1 MPAPIAAPA
10 EAPAAPAA
18 EGPQPLQP
26 ANDSA
31 PQVKRIPQTPD
42 RPLPFIRYV
51 LRHCSKKMKLLALAA
66 VGFEISATICDTLV
80 TWVLGRIVGVVS
92 AGGDVWH
99 GVARELGLLALL
111 WTVRNASYRG
121 REWMER
127 IYVPELLNTTRSL
140 LFARLIQQSQSFLHA
155 NFAGVLAN
163 HVRRAGDV
171 VSSLRDKV
179 QYNIMSLLVRF
190 ITGGVLLWSITPL
203 FALFVPGF
211 IIAGAICAVL
221 TAPKWTALSAN
232 HAEKSSKLTGY
243 IVDST
248 TNLSIVQQNVG
259 WREELERL
267 DFAQDEMT
275 KTFRDR
281 YRYVSVFWG
290 TFDLIMT
297 VFLCGFM
304 ALVVYGWQQGQVST
318 GQLAM
323 TVGLAMNMFGA
334 LAGTVSLL
342 SSKFDDVGILQESLQ
357 KISTPL
363 SVIDKK
369 DAPELEVPK
378 GEIEFRAVDFS
389 YVPGQPVFKGL
400 SLKIPAGQKV
410 GFVGVSG
417 AGKTTI
423 CQILLRAYDVQG
435 GGIYIDGQNI
445 AEVTQDSLHAAI
457 SVIPQE
463 PVLFHR
469 TLAENIRYGRLNAT
483 DADVAAAA
491 RAAEASGFI
500 ETLPLSYSTLVGER
514 GVKLSG
520 GQRQRIA
527 IARAI
532 IKDAPV
538 LVLDEATSA
547 LDSETEKAIQTAML
561 QAMQGRTT
569 LVIAHR
575 LSTLSHM
582 DRIVVMEKGRVIE
595 DGGFDEL
602 LQKNGVF
609 AKLWH
614 MQAGGFLPGSLP
626 EAV

>member
-1 MPAPIAAPA
+1 MSADAAK
-10 EAPAAPAA
+10 
-18 EGPQPLQP
+18 
-26 ANDSA
+26 
-31 PQVKRIPQTPD
+31 KRIPQTPD
-42 RPLPFIRYV
+42 KPWPFICYV
-51 LRHCSKKMKLLALAA
+51 LRHCSVKMKWQAMLAIC
-66 VGFEISATICDTLV
+66 FEISATVCDTLV
-80 TWVLGRIVGVVS
+80 TWVLGRIVGVTAV
-92 AGGDVWH
+92 GGPDVWNK
-99 GVARELGLLALL
+99 VCYELMLLATL
-111 WTVRNASYRG
+111 WTIRNASYRG

-127 IYVPELLNTTRSL
+127 VYVPELLNTTRAL
-140 LFARLIQQSQSFLHA
+140 LFARLIQQSQAFLHA

-171 VSSLRDKV
+171 ISSLRDKV

-190 ITGGVLLWSITPL
+190 ITGGLLLWSITPL
-203 FALFVPGF
+203 FALFVPAF
-211 IIAGAICAVL
+211 IVVGIICAVL
-221 TAPKWTALSAN
+221 TAPKWTSLSAT

-275 KTFRDR
+275 ETFRKR

-297 VFLCGFM
+297 FFLCGFM
-304 ALVVYGWQQGQVST
+304 ALVVYGWQQGQVNT

-342 SSKFDDVGILQESLQ
+342 SQKFDDVGILQESLQ

-363 SVIDKK
+363 SVVDKP
-369 DAPELEVPK
+369 DAPELDVQS
-378 GEIEFRAVDFS
+378 GEIEFRNVDFS
-389 YVPGQPVFKGL
+389 YVPGQPVFANLNLRIK
-400 SLKIPAGQKV
+400 AGEKV

-423 CQILLRAYDVQG
+423 CQILLRAYEVSG

-445 AEVTQDSLHAAI
+445 ADVTQDSLHSSI

-469 TLAENIRYGRLNAT
+469 TLAENIRYGRLSAN
-483 DADVAAAA
+483 DADVRAAAK
-491 RAAEASGFI
+491 AAEATDFI
-500 ETLPLSYSTLVGER
+500 EILPKSYETLVGER

-532 IKDAPV
+532 IKNAPI

-547 LDSETEKAIQTAML
+547 LDSETEKAIQAAMTE
-561 QAMQGRTT
+561 AMKGRTT
-569 LVIAHR
+569 VVIAHR
-575 LSTLSHM
+575 LSTLNHM
-582 DRIVVMEKGRVIE
+582 DRIVVMEKGRIIE
-595 DGGFDEL
+595 DGSFPEL
-602 LQKNGVF
+602 LAKAGIF
-609 AKLWH
+609 AKLWN
-614 MQAGGFLPGSLP
+614 MQAGGFLPGRLP

>member
-1 MPAPIAAPA
+1 MSTTSPSAAA
-10 EAPAAPAA
+10 H
-18 EGPQPLQP
+18 
-26 ANDSA
+26 
-31 PQVKRIPQTPD
+31 KRVPRTPD
-42 RPLPFIRYV
+42 KPWPFIRYV
-51 LRHCSKKMKLLALAA
+51 LKHCSTAMKWRAVAA
-66 VGFEISATICDTLV
+66 VACEVIATVCDTLV
-80 TWVLGRIVGVVS
+80 TWVLGRIVGVTS
-92 AGGDVWH
+92 NGGPDIWKNI
-99 GVARELGLLALL
+99 AFELGLLATL
-111 WTVRNASYRG
+111 WTIRNAAYRG

-127 IYVPELLNTTRSL
+127 IYVPELLNTTRAL

-171 VSSLRDKV
+171 ISSLRDKV

-190 ITGGVLLWSITPL
+190 ITGGALLWSITPL
-203 FALFVPGF
+203 FALFVPAF
-211 IIAGAICAVL
+211 IVVGMICAVL
-221 TAPKWTALSAN
+221 TAPKWTMLSAN
-232 HAEKSSKLTGY
+232 HAEKSSRLTGY

-259 WREELERL
+259 WREELSRL
-267 DFAQDEMT
+267 DIAQEEMT
-275 KTFRDR
+275 ETFRAR
-281 YRYVSVFWG
+281 YRYVSIFWG

-297 VFLCGFM
+297 FFLCGFM

-318 GQLAM
+318 AQLAM

-342 SSKFDDVGILQESLQ
+342 SQKFDDIGILQESLQ

-363 SVIDKK
+363 SVIDKPQ
-369 DAPELEVPK
+369 APDLDVAQ
-378 GEIEFRAVDFS
+378 GEIEFRNVDFS
-389 YVPGQPVFKGL
+389 YVPGQPVFTGL
-400 SLKIPAGQKV
+400 NLKIKAGQKV

-469 TLAENIRYGRLNAT
+469 TLGENIRYGRADAT
-483 DADVAAAA
+483 PDDIEKAAD
-491 RAAEASGFI
+491 AAEATGFI
-500 ETLPLSYSTLVGER
+500 ATLAKGFDTLVGER

-532 IKDAPV
+532 IKDAPI

-547 LDSETEKAIQTAML
+547 LDSETEMAIQTAMTE
-561 QAMQGRTT
+561 AMKGRTT
-569 LVIAHR
+569 VVIAHR

-582 DRIVVMEKGRVIE
+582 DRIVVMERGRVIE
-595 DGGFDEL
+595 DGSFREL
-602 LQKNGVF
+602 LDKDGIF
-609 AKLWH
+609 ARLWN
-614 MQAGGFLPGSLP
+614 MQAGGFLPDQMPAS
-626 EAV
+626 A

>member
-1 MPAPIAAPA
+1 MFANAPSSS
-10 EAPAAPAA
+10 
-18 EGPQPLQP
+18 
-26 ANDSA
+26 NTH
-31 PQVKRIPQTPD
+31 KRVPRTPD
-42 RPLPFIRYV
+42 KPWAFIRYV
-51 LRHCSKKMKLLALAA
+51 LKHCSTPMKWRAAAA
-66 VGFEISATICDTLV
+66 VMCEIIATVCDTLV
-80 TWVLGRIVGVVS
+80 TWVLGRIVGVT
-92 AGGDVWH
+92 ANGGPDLWKNI
-99 GVARELGLLALL
+99 AFELGLLATL
-111 WTVRNASYRG
+111 WTIRNAAYRG

-127 IYVPELLNTTRSL
+127 IYVPELLNTTRAL
-140 LFARLIQQSQSFLHA
+140 LFARLIQQSQAFLHA

-171 VSSLRDKV
+171 ISSLRDKV

-190 ITGGVLLWSITPL
+190 ITGGALLWSITPL
-203 FALFVPGF
+203 FALFVPAF
-211 IIAGAICAVL
+211 IVVGMICAVL

-232 HAEKSSKLTGY
+232 HAEKSSRLTGY

-259 WREELERL
+259 WREELSRL
-267 DFAQDEMT
+267 DIAQEEMT
-275 KTFRDR
+275 ETFRAR
-281 YRYVSVFWG
+281 YRYVSIFWG

-297 VFLCGFM
+297 FFLCGFM
-304 ALVVYGWQQGQVST
+304 ALVVYGWQQGQVNT
-318 GQLAM
+318 AQLAM

-342 SSKFDDVGILQESLQ
+342 SQKFDDIGILQESLQ

-363 SVIDKK
+363 SVIDKPQAS
-369 DAPELEVPK
+369 DLDIAQ
-378 GEIEFRAVDFS
+378 GEIEFRNVDFS
-389 YVPGQPVFKGL
+389 YVPGQPVFTGL
-400 SLKIPAGQKV
+400 NLKIKAGQKV

-469 TLAENIRYGRLNAT
+469 TLGENIRYGRADAT
-483 DADVAAAA
+483 AEDIEAAAD
-491 RAAEASGFI
+491 AAEASGFI
-500 ETLPLSYSTLVGER
+500 STLTKGFDTLVGER

-532 IKDAPV
+532 IKNAPI

-547 LDSETEKAIQTAML
+547 LDSETEMAIQTAMTK
-561 QAMQGRTT
+561 AMKGRTT
-569 LVIAHR
+569 VVIAHR

-582 DRIVVMEKGRVIE
+582 DRIVVMERGRVIE
-595 DGGFDEL
+595 DGSFREL
-602 LQKNGVF
+602 LDKNGIF
-609 AKLWH
+609 ARLWN
-614 MQAGGFLPGSLP
+614 MQAGGFLPDQMPVS
-626 EAV
+626 A

>member
-1 MPAPIAAPA
+1 MFANAPSTLTAY
-10 EAPAAPAA
+10 
-18 EGPQPLQP
+18 
-26 ANDSA
+26 
-31 PQVKRIPQTPD
+31 KRVPRTPD
-42 RPLPFIRYV
+42 TPFAFIRYV
-51 LRHCSKKMKLLALAA
+51 LKHCSVAMKWRAVAA
-66 VGFEISATICDTLV
+66 VMFEISATICDTLV
-80 TWVLGRIVGVVS
+80 TWVLGRIVGVTS
-92 AGGDVWH
+92 NGGTDLWKN
-99 GVARELGLLALL
+99 VAFELGLLAAL

-127 IYVPELLNTTRSL
+127 IYVPELLNTTRTL
-140 LFARLIQQSQSFLHA
+140 LFARLIQQSQAFLHA

-171 VSSLRDKV
+171 ISSLRDKV

-190 ITGGVLLWSITPL
+190 ITGGFLLWNITPL
-203 FALFVPGF
+203 FALFVPAF
-211 IIAGAICAVL
+211 IIVGIICAVI
-221 TAPKWTALSAN
+221 TAPKWTSLSAN
-232 HAEKSSKLTGY
+232 HAEKSSRLTGY

-259 WREELERL
+259 WREELSRL
-267 DFAQDEMT
+267 DVAQEEMT
-275 KTFRDR
+275 ETFRAR
-281 YRYVSVFWG
+281 YRYVSIFWG

-297 VFLCGFM
+297 FFLCGFM
-304 ALVVYGWQQGQVST
+304 ALVVYGWQQGQVNT

-342 SSKFDDVGILQESLQ
+342 SQKFDDVGILQESLQ

-363 SVIDKK
+363 SVIDKPQ
-369 DAPELEVPK
+369 APDLDIAK
-378 GEIEFRAVDFS
+378 GEIEFRNVDFS
-389 YVPGQPVFKGL
+389 YVPGQPVFTGL
-400 SLKIPAGQKV
+400 SLKIQAGQKV

-445 AEVTQDSLHAAI
+445 ADVTQDSLHAAI

-469 TLAENIRYGRLNAT
+469 TLGENIRYGRPDAQP
-483 DADVAAAA
+483 ADVEAAAK
-491 RAAEASGFI
+491 AAEAEGFI
-500 ETLPLSYSTLVGER
+500 ATLPKGFDTLVGER

-532 IKDAPV
+532 IKDAPI

-547 LDSETEKAIQTAML
+547 LDSETEKAIQLAMTE
-561 QAMQGRTT
+561 AMKGRTT
-569 LVIAHR
+569 VVIAHR

-582 DRIVVMEKGRVIE
+582 DRIVVMEKGRVME
-595 DGGFDEL
+595 DGSFKEL
-602 LQKNGVF
+602 LDKNGTF
-609 AKLWH
+609 ARMWN
-614 MQAGGFLPGSLP
+614 MQAGGFLPDQMPL
-626 EAV
+626 AV

>member
-1 MPAPIAAPA
+1 MFANAPSTLTAY
-10 EAPAAPAA
+10 
-18 EGPQPLQP
+18 
-26 ANDSA
+26 
-31 PQVKRIPQTPD
+31 KRVPRTPD
-42 RPLPFIRYV
+42 TPFAFIRYV
-51 LRHCSKKMKLLALAA
+51 LKHCSVAMKWRAVAA
-66 VGFEISATICDTLV
+66 VMFEISATICDTLV
-80 TWVLGRIVGVVS
+80 TWVLGRIVGVTS
-92 AGGDVWH
+92 NGGPDLWKN
-99 GVARELGLLALL
+99 VAFELGLLAAL

-127 IYVPELLNTTRSL
+127 IYVPELLNTTRTL
-140 LFARLIQQSQSFLHA
+140 LFARLIQQSQAFLHA

-171 VSSLRDKV
+171 ISSLRDKV

-190 ITGGVLLWSITPL
+190 ITGGFLLWNITPL
-203 FALFVPGF
+203 FALFVPAF
-211 IIAGAICAVL
+211 IIVGIICAVI
-221 TAPKWTALSAN
+221 TAPKWTSLSAN
-232 HAEKSSKLTGY
+232 HAEKSSRLTGY

-259 WREELERL
+259 WREELSRL
-267 DFAQDEMT
+267 DVAQEEMT
-275 KTFRDR
+275 ETFRAR
-281 YRYVSVFWG
+281 YRYVSIFWG

-297 VFLCGFM
+297 FFLCGFM
-304 ALVVYGWQQGQVST
+304 ALVVYGWQQGQVNT

-342 SSKFDDVGILQESLQ
+342 SQKFDDVGILQESLQ

-363 SVIDKK
+363 SVIDKPQ
-369 DAPELEVPK
+369 APDLEIAK
-378 GEIEFRAVDFS
+378 GEIEFRNVDFS
-389 YVPGQPVFKGL
+389 YVPGQPVFTGL
-400 SLKIPAGQKV
+400 SLKIQAGQKV

-445 AEVTQDSLHAAI
+445 ADVTQDSLHAAI

-469 TLAENIRYGRLNAT
+469 TLGENIRYGRPDAQP
-483 DADVAAAA
+483 ADVEAAAK
-491 RAAEASGFI
+491 AAEAEGFI
-500 ETLPLSYSTLVGER
+500 STLPKGFDTLVGER

-532 IKDAPV
+532 IKDAPI

-547 LDSETEKAIQTAML
+547 LDSETEKAIQLAMTE
-561 QAMQGRTT
+561 AMKGRTT
-569 LVIAHR
+569 VVIAHR

-582 DRIVVMEKGRVIE
+582 DRIVVMEKGRVME
-595 DGGFDEL
+595 DGSFKEL
-602 LQKNGVF
+602 LDKNGTF
-609 AKLWH
+609 ARMWN
-614 MQAGGFLPGSLP
+614 MQAGGFLPDQMPL
-626 EAV
+626 AV

>member
-1 MPAPIAAPA
+1 MPGFPLMSATSASAAA
-10 EAPAAPAA
+10 H
-18 EGPQPLQP
+18 
-26 ANDSA
+26 
-31 PQVKRIPQTPD
+31 KRVPRTPD
-42 RPLPFIRYV
+42 KPWPFIRYV
-51 LRHCSKKMKLLALAA
+51 LKHCSTAMKWRAVAA
-66 VGFEISATICDTLV
+66 VACEVIATVCDTLV
-80 TWVLGRIVGVVS
+80 TWVLGRIVGVTS
-92 AGGDVWH
+92 NGGPDIWKNI
-99 GVARELGLLALL
+99 AFELGLLATL
-111 WTVRNASYRG
+111 WTIRNAAYRG

-127 IYVPELLNTTRSL
+127 IYVPELLNTTRAL

-171 VSSLRDKV
+171 ISSLRDKV

-190 ITGGVLLWSITPL
+190 ITGGALLWSITPL
-203 FALFVPGF
+203 FALFVPAF
-211 IIAGAICAVL
+211 IIVGMICAVL
-221 TAPKWTALSAN
+221 TAPKWTMLSAN
-232 HAEKSSKLTGY
+232 HAEKSSRLTGY

-259 WREELERL
+259 WREELSRL
-267 DFAQDEMT
+267 DIAQEEMT
-275 KTFRDR
+275 ETFRAR
-281 YRYVSVFWG
+281 YRYVSIFWG

-297 VFLCGFM
+297 FFLCGFM
-304 ALVVYGWQQGQVST
+304 ALVVYGWQQGQVNT
-318 GQLAM
+318 AQLAM

-342 SSKFDDVGILQESLQ
+342 SQKFDDIGILQESLQ

-363 SVIDKK
+363 SVIDKPQ
-369 DAPELEVPK
+369 APDLDVAQ
-378 GEIEFRAVDFS
+378 GEIEFRNVDFS
-389 YVPGQPVFKGL
+389 YVPGQPVFTGL
-400 SLKIPAGQKV
+400 NLKIKAGQKV

-469 TLAENIRYGRLNAT
+469 TLGENIRYGRADAT
-483 DADVAAAA
+483 PEDIEKAAE
-491 RAAEASGFI
+491 AAEASGFI
-500 ETLPLSYSTLVGER
+500 STLTKGFDTLVGER

-532 IKDAPV
+532 IKDAPI

-547 LDSETEKAIQTAML
+547 LDSETEMAIQTAMTE
-561 QAMQGRTT
+561 AMKGRTT
-569 LVIAHR
+569 VVIAHR

-582 DRIVVMEKGRVIE
+582 DRIVVMERGRVIE
-595 DGGFDEL
+595 DGSFREL
-602 LQKNGVF
+602 LDKNGIF
-609 AKLWH
+609 ARLWN
-614 MQAGGFLPGSLP
+614 MQAGGFLPDQMPAS
-626 EAV
+626 A

>member
-1 MPAPIAAPA
+1 MFAIAPSTATAH
-10 EAPAAPAA
+10 
-18 EGPQPLQP
+18 
-26 ANDSA
+26 
-31 PQVKRIPQTPD
+31 KRVPRTPD
-42 RPLPFIRYV
+42 KPLAFIFYV
-51 LRHCSKKMKLLALAA
+51 LKHCSVAMKWRAVAA
-66 VGFEISATICDTLV
+66 VLFEIMATICDTMV
-80 TWVLGRIVGVVS
+80 TWVLGRIVGVT
-92 AGGDVWH
+92 AKGGPDLWQN
-99 GVARELGLLALL
+99 VAFELGILASL
-111 WTVRNASYRG
+111 WTIRNISYRG

-127 IYVPELLNTTRSL
+127 IYVPELLNTTRTL

-171 VSSLRDKV
+171 ISSLRDKV

-190 ITGGVLLWSITPL
+190 ITGGCLLWSITPL
-203 FALFVPGF
+203 FALFVPAF
-211 IIAGAICAVL
+211 IVVGMICAVI

-232 HAEKSSKLTGY
+232 HAEKSSRLTGY

-259 WREELERL
+259 WREELSRL
-267 DFAQDEMT
+267 DIAQEEMT
-275 KTFRDR
+275 DTFRAR

-297 VFLCGFM
+297 FFLCGFM
-304 ALVVYGWQQGQVST
+304 ALVVYGWQQGQVDT
-318 GQLAM
+318 AQLAM

-342 SSKFDDVGILQESLQ
+342 SQKFDDIGILQESLQ

-363 SVIDKK
+363 SVIDKQEAA
-369 DAPELEVPK
+369 DLDIAQ
-378 GEIEFRAVDFS
+378 GEIEFRNVDFS
-389 YVPGQPVFKGL
+389 YVPGQPVFTGL
-400 SLKIPAGQKV
+400 NLKIQAGQKV

-435 GGIYIDGQNI
+435 GGIFIDGQNI

-469 TLAENIRYGRLNAT
+469 TLGENIRYGRA
-483 DADVAAAA
+483 DAAPEDIEQAAK
-491 RAAEASGFI
+491 AAEATGFI
-500 ETLPLSYSTLVGER
+500 ETLPKGFDTLVGER

-532 IKDAPV
+532 IKDAPI

-547 LDSETEKAIQTAML
+547 LDSETEKAIQLAMTE
-561 QAMQGRTT
+561 AMKGRTT
-569 LVIAHR
+569 VVIAHR

-582 DRIVVMEKGRVIE
+582 DRIVVMERGRVIE
-595 DGGFDEL
+595 DGSFREL
-602 LQKNGVF
+602 LDKNGIF
-609 AKLWH
+609 ARLWH
-614 MQAGGFLPGSLP
+614 MQAGGFLPDQMPIS
-626 EAV
+626 A

>member
-1 MPAPIAAPA
+1 MFANAPSTLTAY
-10 EAPAAPAA
+10 
-18 EGPQPLQP
+18 
-26 ANDSA
+26 
-31 PQVKRIPQTPD
+31 KRVPRTPD
-42 RPLPFIRYV
+42 TPFAFIRYV
-51 LRHCSKKMKLLALAA
+51 LKHCSVAMKWRAVAA
-66 VGFEISATICDTLV
+66 VMFEISATICDTLV
-80 TWVLGRIVGVVS
+80 TWVLGRIVGVTS
-92 AGGDVWH
+92 NGGPDLWKN
-99 GVARELGLLALL
+99 VAFELGLLAAL

-127 IYVPELLNTTRSL
+127 IYVPELLNTTRTL
-140 LFARLIQQSQSFLHA
+140 LFARLIQQSQAFLHA

-171 VSSLRDKV
+171 ISSLRDKV

-190 ITGGVLLWSITPL
+190 ITGGFLLWNITPL
-203 FALFVPGF
+203 FALFVPAF
-211 IIAGAICAVL
+211 IIVGIICAVI
-221 TAPKWTALSAN
+221 TAPKWTSLSAN
-232 HAEKSSKLTGY
+232 HAEKSSRLTGY

-259 WREELERL
+259 WREELSRL
-267 DFAQDEMT
+267 DVAQEEMT
-275 KTFRDR
+275 ETFRAR
-281 YRYVSVFWG
+281 YRYVSIFWG

-297 VFLCGFM
+297 FFLCGFM
-304 ALVVYGWQQGQVST
+304 ALVVYGWQQGQVNT

-342 SSKFDDVGILQESLQ
+342 SQKFDDVGILQESLQ

-363 SVIDKK
+363 SVIDKPQ
-369 DAPELEVPK
+369 APDLDIAK
-378 GEIEFRAVDFS
+378 GEIEFRNVDFS
-389 YVPGQPVFKGL
+389 YVPGQPVFTGL
-400 SLKIPAGQKV
+400 SLKIQAGQKV

-445 AEVTQDSLHAAI
+445 ADVTQDSLHAAI

-469 TLAENIRYGRLNAT
+469 TLGENIRYGRPDAQP
-483 DADVAAAA
+483 ADVEAAAK
-491 RAAEASGFI
+491 AAEAEGFI
-500 ETLPLSYSTLVGER
+500 STLPKGFDTLVGER

-532 IKDAPV
+532 IKDAPI

-547 LDSETEKAIQTAML
+547 LDSETEKAIQLAMTE
-561 QAMQGRTT
+561 AMKGRTT
-569 LVIAHR
+569 VVIAHR

-582 DRIVVMEKGRVIE
+582 DRIVVMEKGRVME
-595 DGGFDEL
+595 DGSFKEL
-602 LQKNGVF
+602 LDKNGTF
-609 AKLWH
+609 ARMWN
-614 MQAGGFLPGSLP
+614 MQAGGFLPDQMPL
-626 EAV
+626 AV

>member
-1 MPAPIAAPA
+1 MSAAD
-10 EAPAAPAA
+10 AAK
-18 EGPQPLQP
+18 
-26 ANDSA
+26 
-31 PQVKRIPQTPD
+31 KRIPQTPD
-42 RPLPFIRYV
+42 RPWPFICYV
-51 LRHCSKKMKLLALAA
+51 LHHCSTKMKWQA
-66 VGFEISATICDTLV
+66 VGAIGFEISATVCDTLV
-80 TWVLGRIVGVVS
+80 TWVLGRIVGVTAV
-92 AGGDVWH
+92 GGPDVWEKV
-99 GVARELGLLALL
+99 GFELMLLATL
-111 WTVRNASYRG
+111 WTIRNVSYRG

-127 IYVPELLNTTRSL
+127 IYVPELLNTTRAL
-140 LFARLIQQSQSFLHA
+140 LFARLIQQSQAFLHA

-171 VSSLRDKV
+171 ISSLRDKV

-190 ITGGVLLWSITPL
+190 ITGGFLLWSITPL
-203 FALFVPGF
+203 FALFVPAF
-211 IIAGAICAVL
+211 IVVGVICAVL
-221 TAPKWTALSAN
+221 TAPKWTSLSAT

-267 DFAQDEMT
+267 DFAQEEMT
-275 KTFRDR
+275 TTFRNR

-297 VFLCGFM
+297 FFLCGFM
-304 ALVVYGWQQGQVST
+304 ALVVYGWQQGQVDT

-342 SSKFDDVGILQESLQ
+342 SQKFDDVGILQESLQ

-363 SVIDKK
+363 SVVDKPG
-369 DAPELEVPK
+369 APDLDVPK
-378 GEIEFRAVDFS
+378 GEIEFRNVDFS
-389 YVPGQPVFKGL
+389 YVPGQPVFTNLNLRIKPG
-400 SLKIPAGQKV
+400 KKV

-423 CQILLRAYDVQG
+423 CQILLRAYEVSG

-445 AEVTQDSLHAAI
+445 AEVTQDSLHSSI

-469 TLAENIRYGRLNAT
+469 TLAENIRYGRLSAD
-483 DADVAAAA
+483 DADVQAAAK
-491 RAAEASGFI
+491 AAEATAFI
-500 ETLPLSYSTLVGER
+500 EILPKSYETLVGER

-532 IKDAPV
+532 IKNAPI

-547 LDSETEKAIQTAML
+547 LDSETEKAIQLAMM
-561 QAMQGRTT
+561 QAMKGRTT
-569 LVIAHR
+569 VVIAHR

-582 DRIVVMEKGRVIE
+582 DRIVVMEKGRIIE
-595 DGGFDEL
+595 DGSFPEL
-602 LQKNGVF
+602 LAKQGIF
-609 AKLWH
+609 ARLWP
-614 MQAGGFLPGSLP
+614 AGSRRSGTCPSHCG
-626 EAV
+626 

>member
-1 MPAPIAAPA
+1 MFADAP
-10 EAPAAPAA
+10 
-18 EGPQPLQP
+18 
-26 ANDSA
+26 STTTTY
-31 PQVKRIPQTPD
+31 KRVPRTPD
-42 RPLPFIRYV
+42 TPFAFIRYV
-51 LRHCSKKMKLLALAA
+51 LKHCSVAMKWRA
-66 VGFEISATICDTLV
+66 VIAVLFEISATICDTMV
-80 TWVLGRIVGVVS
+80 TWVLGRIVGVIS
-92 AGGDVWH
+92 NGGPDLWKNVTF
-99 GVARELGLLALL
+99 ELGLLAGL
-111 WTVRNASYRG
+111 WTIRNASYRG

-127 IYVPELLNTTRSL
+127 IYVPELLNTTRTL

-171 VSSLRDKV
+171 ISSLRDKV

-203 FALFVPGF
+203 FALFVPAF
-211 IIAGAICAVL
+211 IVVGIICAVL
-221 TAPKWTALSAN
+221 TAPKWTALSAS
-232 HAEKSSKLTGY
+232 HAEKSSRLTGY

-259 WREELERL
+259 WREELSRL
-267 DFAQDEMT
+267 DIAQDEMT
-275 KTFRDR
+275 ETFRAR
-281 YRYVSVFWG
+281 YRYVSIFWG

-297 VFLCGFM
+297 FFLCGFM
-304 ALVVYGWQQGQVST
+304 ALVVYGWQQGQVNT
-318 GQLAM
+318 AQLAM

-342 SSKFDDVGILQESLQ
+342 SQKFDDVGILQESLQ

-363 SVIDKK
+363 SVVDKPE
-369 DAPELEVPK
+369 APDLNISK
-378 GEIEFRAVDFS
+378 GEIEFRNVDFS
-389 YVPGQPVFKGL
+389 YVPGQPVFTGL
-400 SLKIPAGQKV
+400 NLKIQAGQKV

-423 CQILLRAYDVQG
+423 CQILLRAYDVQD
-435 GGIYIDGQNI
+435 GGIFIDGQNI

-469 TLAENIRYGRLNAT
+469 TLGENIRYGRPDAT
-483 DADVAAAA
+483 PKDVEAAAT
-491 RAAEASGFI
+491 AAEALGFI
-500 ETLPLSYSTLVGER
+500 ATLPKSFDTLVGER

-532 IKDAPV
+532 IKDAPI

-547 LDSETEKAIQTAML
+547 LDSETEKAIQIAMTE
-561 QAMQGRTT
+561 AMKGRTT
-569 LVIAHR
+569 VVIAHR

-582 DRIVVMEKGRVIE
+582 DRIVVMERGRVIE
-595 DGGFDEL
+595 DGSFREL
-602 LQKNGVF
+602 LEKNGIF
-609 AKLWH
+609 ARLWN
-614 MQAGGFLPGSLP
+614 MQAGGFLPDQMP
-626 EAV
+626 IAV

>member
-1 MPAPIAAPA
+1 MFANAPSTLTAY
-10 EAPAAPAA
+10 
-18 EGPQPLQP
+18 
-26 ANDSA
+26 
-31 PQVKRIPQTPD
+31 KRVPRTPD
-42 RPLPFIRYV
+42 TPFAFIRYV
-51 LRHCSKKMKLLALAA
+51 LKHCSVAMKWRAVAA
-66 VGFEISATICDTLV
+66 VMFEISATICDTLV
-80 TWVLGRIVGVVS
+80 TWVLGRIVGVTS
-92 AGGDVWH
+92 NGGPDLWKNVTF
-99 GVARELGLLALL
+99 ELGLLAAL

-127 IYVPELLNTTRSL
+127 IYVPELLNTTRTL
-140 LFARLIQQSQSFLHA
+140 LFARLIQQSQAFLHA

-171 VSSLRDKV
+171 ISSLRDKV

-190 ITGGVLLWSITPL
+190 ITGGFLLWNITPL
-203 FALFVPGF
+203 FALFVPAF
-211 IIAGAICAVL
+211 IIVGIICAVI
-221 TAPKWTALSAN
+221 TAPKWTSLSAN
-232 HAEKSSKLTGY
+232 HAEKSSRLTGY

-259 WREELERL
+259 WREELSRL
-267 DFAQDEMT
+267 DVAQEEMT
-275 KTFRDR
+275 ETFRAR
-281 YRYVSVFWG
+281 YRYVSIFWG

-297 VFLCGFM
+297 FFLCGFM
-304 ALVVYGWQQGQVST
+304 ALVVYGWQQGQVNT

-342 SSKFDDVGILQESLQ
+342 SQKFDDVGILQESLQ

-363 SVIDKK
+363 SVIDKPQ
-369 DAPELEVPK
+369 APDLDIAK
-378 GEIEFRAVDFS
+378 GEIEFRNVDFS
-389 YVPGQPVFKGL
+389 YVPGQPVFTGL
-400 SLKIPAGQKV
+400 SLKIQAGQKV

-445 AEVTQDSLHAAI
+445 ADVTQDSLHAAI

-469 TLAENIRYGRLNAT
+469 TLGENIRYGRPDAQP
-483 DADVAAAA
+483 ADVEAAAK
-491 RAAEASGFI
+491 AAEAGGFI
-500 ETLPLSYSTLVGER
+500 ATLPKGFDTLVGER

-532 IKDAPV
+532 IKDAPI

-547 LDSETEKAIQTAML
+547 LDSETEKAIQLAMTE
-561 QAMQGRTT
+561 AMKGRTT
-569 LVIAHR
+569 VVIAHR

-582 DRIVVMEKGRVIE
+582 DRIVVMEKGRVME
-595 DGGFDEL
+595 DGSFKEL
-602 LQKNGVF
+602 LDKNGTF
-609 AKLWH
+609 ARMWN
-614 MQAGGFLPGSLP
+614 MQAGGFLPDQMPL
-626 EAV
+626 AV

>member
-1 MPAPIAAPA
+1 MTAAASP
-10 EAPAAPAA
+10 
-18 EGPQPLQP
+18 
-26 ANDSA
+26 
-31 PQVKRIPQTPD
+31 KRIPQTPSQ
-42 RPLPFIRYV
+42 PLAFIRYV
-51 LRHCSKKMKLLALAA
+51 LRHCSTRMKWLASAA
-66 VGFEISATICDTLV
+66 IVFEAIATAADVMV
-80 TWVLGRIVGVVS
+80 TWVLGRIVGVVAEGNENLWRDVGFELLIL
-92 AGGDVWH
+92 AG
-99 GVARELGLLALL
+99 L
-111 WTVRNASYRG
+111 WTLRNIAYRM
-121 REWMER
+121 REWTER
-127 IYVPELLNTTRSL
+127 IYVPELLNTTRAL

-171 VSSLRDKV
+171 IASLRDKV
-179 QYNIMSLLVRF
+179 QYNIMSLVVRF
-190 ITGGVLLWSITPL
+190 TTGGILLYGITPM
-203 FALFVPGF
+203 FALFIPGF
-211 IIAGAICAVL
+211 IITGAACAVM
-221 TAPKWTALSAN
+221 TAPKWTRLSER
-232 HAEKSSKLTGY
+232 HAEKSSQLTGY

-248 TNLSIVQQNVG
+248 TNLAIVQQNAG

-267 DFAQDEMT
+267 DFAHEEMT
-275 KTFRDR
+275 GTFRDR
-281 YRYVSVFWG
+281 YRYVSIFWG
-290 TFDLIMT
+290 IFDTVMT
-297 VFLCGFM
+297 AFLCGFM

-342 SSKFDDVGILQESLQ
+342 SSKFDDVGILQDALR

-369 DAPELEVPK
+369 DAADLKVDK
-378 GEIEFRAVDFS
+378 GVVEFRNVDFS
-389 YVPGQPVFKGL
+389 YVDGQPVFKNL
-400 SLKIPAGQKV
+400 SLRIEPGQKV

-417 AGKTTI
+417 AGKTTL
-423 CQILLRAYDVQG
+423 CQLLLRAYDVTG

-445 AEVTQDSLHAAI
+445 AEVTQDSLHTSI

-469 TLAENIRYGRLNAT
+469 TLGENIRYGRPGASE
-483 DADVAAAA
+483 DDVKAAG
-491 RAAEASGFI
+491 RAAEAADFI
-500 ETLPLSYSTLVGER
+500 ETLPKQYDTLVGER

-532 IKDAPV
+532 IKDAPI

-547 LDSETEKAIQTAML
+547 LDSETEKAIQAAMA

-569 LVIAHR
+569 AVIAHR

-582 DRIVVMEKGRVIE
+582 DRIVVMEKGEIIE
-595 DGGFDEL
+595 DGSFDDL
-602 LQKNGVF
+602 LEKDGIF
-609 AKLWH
+609 AKLWN
-614 MQAGGFLPGSLP
+614 MQAGGFLPKKLP
-626 EAV
+626 RSA